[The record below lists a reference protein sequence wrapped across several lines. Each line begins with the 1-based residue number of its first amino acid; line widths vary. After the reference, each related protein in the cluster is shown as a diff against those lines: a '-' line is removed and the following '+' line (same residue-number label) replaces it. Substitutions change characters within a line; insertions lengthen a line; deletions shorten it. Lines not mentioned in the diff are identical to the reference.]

1 MGGVDKWLLKC
12 ESELPE
18 GAFPFVGGFSAME
31 AAEEA
36 GSAEVGGVTSV
47 FFFTT
52 GFLSF
57 PEHMQW
63 EFLWYNHEA
72 RWVPGGLPFLP
83 QLHDE

>member
-18 GAFPFVGGFSAME
+18 GGLPFVGGFSAME
-31 AAEEA
+31 AAEET

-47 FFFTT
+47 FLFTT
-52 GFLSF
+52 GFLSS

-63 EFLWYNHEA
+63 ELLWHNHEG